1 MGILAMIM
9 TEPVTLIYSSFA
21 HYGQKAYK
29 DLVSG
34 EDSWAEQEVGIISAN
49 EFDYLMRGAEVRV

>member
-1 MGILAMIM
+1 MLLWTVGILAMIM
-9 TEPVTLIYSSFA
+9 TVPVTLIYSSFA

-34 EDSWAEQEVGIISAN
+34 EDS
-49 EFDYLMRGAEVRV
+49 